1 MIKLN
6 EEHAL
11 FVKDFLENELADLN
25 LTRSKCV
32 SVKMFDKRYGERMEY
47 IKSIIREINSAHGKH
62 IHGHTFRIEINFVDK
77 LVNNMVGNI
86 DFHEINPKID
96 EVIKK
101 LDKTYI
107 DDVIQ
112 TKGTVENIASYI
124 IKELKDQQNLYSVIV
139 YEGKNQY
146 VEVLKEEVE

>member
-1 MIKLN
+1 MARL
-6 EEHAL
+6 
-11 FVKDFLENELADLN
+11 
-25 LTRSKCV
+25 C
-32 SVKMFDKRYGERMEY
+32 
-47 IKSIIREINSAHGKH
+47 IIREINSAHGKH

-86 DFHEINPKID
+86 DFHKINPKID

-101 LDKTYI
+101 LDKAYI

-112 TKGTVENIASYI
+112 TKATIENIASYI

>member
-1 MIKLN
+1 MARL
-6 EEHAL
+6 
-11 FVKDFLENELADLN
+11 
-25 LTRSKCV
+25 C
-32 SVKMFDKRYGERMEY
+32 
-47 IKSIIREINSAHGKH
+47 IIREINSAHGKH

-139 YEGKNQY
+139 YEGKKQY